1 MNENFPFQ
9 NHIIFQKYR
18 VIKQIGEGA
27 YSKVFSAENIINKHQ
42 VALKIQDKRIFFNQL
57 QQEAYYLLL
66 LKGFGIPNLISYGYY
81 KNYNILVEELLGST
95 LELLFQN
102 NNKKNFL
109 KDVLMVGIQIIDRLV
124 FIHSKNII
132 HLDIKPSNFLIG
144 KQDKNVIYMI
154 DFGFA
159 KKFRSSRTG
168 KHIKYA
174 KAKNFKGNLKFSSVN
189 TMEGISPCRRD
200 DLESLGYMLIYLYK
214 KQLPWENLSFKSK
227 EEISQKIYERKK
239 LITMK
244 ELCKDMPKEMTE
256 FMNYIKSLKFE
267 EEPKYFY
274 LKELLNIM
282 LNKMKQSNNLDFSWI
297 KKDRFKKIKMS
308 GPLSPFQSKRKVS
321 PFLKIFNKIKQKAS
335 NPSDESKTEINL
347 NLNLNKLLINGIKSE
362 RISSYLDKNK
372 LTQSPIFGNNKGTK
386 IYEKERKTNK
396 KENPKSLLLKPQ
408 FNQTLNNMKKRQI
421 KQKNNENKKNLNN
434 KYITVNSRINENKLV
449 KRKKIMTNCII
460 DPFISN
466 NIINT
471 FSNNGC
477 KNYFTLGNSFNSPNS
492 LIVNNTTFN
501 FGFNNNEIKHNKKTI
516 ENNSGN
522 IKCFLTEYKRLQTL
536 INNRQSKSQ
545 INSKTYIKVNK
556 QLPKLALF
564 KNIKYK
570 RIVKD
575 TFK

>member
-1 MNENFPFQ
+1 M
-9 NHIIFQKYR
+9 
-18 VIKQIGEGA
+18 
-27 YSKVFSAENIINKHQ
+27 
-42 VALKIQDKRIFFNQL
+42 
-57 QQEAYYLLL
+57 
-66 LKGFGIPNLISYGYY
+66 
-81 KNYNILVEELLGST
+81 
-95 LELLFQN
+95 
-102 NNKKNFL
+102 
-109 KDVLMVGIQIIDRLV
+109 
-124 FIHSKNII
+124 
-132 HLDIKPSNFLIG
+132 
-144 KQDKNVIYMI
+144 
-154 DFGFA
+154 
-159 KKFRSSRTG
+159 
-168 KHIKYA
+168 
-174 KAKNFKGNLKFSSVN
+174 KFSSVN

-386 IYEKERKTNK
+386 IYEKEGKTNK

-408 FNQTLNNMKKRQI
+408 FK
-421 KQKNNENKKNLNN
+421 
-434 KYITVNSRINENKLV
+434 
-449 KRKKIMTNCII
+449 
-460 DPFISN
+460 
-466 NIINT
+466 
-471 FSNNGC
+471 
-477 KNYFTLGNSFNSPNS
+477 
-492 LIVNNTTFN
+492 
-501 FGFNNNEIKHNKKTI
+501 
-516 ENNSGN
+516 
-522 IKCFLTEYKRLQTL
+522 
-536 INNRQSKSQ
+536 
-545 INSKTYIKVNK
+545 
-556 QLPKLALF
+556 
-564 KNIKYK
+564 
-570 RIVKD
+570 
-575 TFK
+575 